1 MVADEGGRGGLGP
14 GGKLRVMTDALADV
28 GMVPR
33 EPDIDEN
40 GVDLAQIREMLDR
53 APAERLSMM
62 AEFMSSLLAIRARN
76 EVRRS
81 G

>member
-1 MVADEGGRGGLGP
+1 MGVNGSGAD
-14 GGKLRVMTDALADV
+14 GKLRIMTDVLADTEL
-28 GMVPR
+28 PC

-40 GVDLAQIREMLDR
+40 GVDLAQIREMLDLT
-53 APAERLSMM
+53 PAERLSMI

-76 EVRRS
+76 EDRRS